1 MSLSKKVSISKK
13 KSNKEPIT
21 TEEDNELYNKQ
32 VKTFFEI
39 KNKWETRKNKKQSN
53 CLICNN
59 LTNTMIFNV
68 SYDLYLAKCGKQMCP
83 SIEISRRTYISM
95 EDKTLQM
102 KKQLDTLKRK
112 FIVEKMDTIF
122 KFIDDKNAITKFK
135 NEFEEYR
142 ELLKMYNQYNLE
154 NKTEEHEQNI
164 NNITN
169 KIYQECIEISK
180 IREQKYTPQQ
190 IEDII
195 DIVNNKLTPLTNEL
209 NKLKYPIMEMNITK
223 TGDIKLYQNTEIVQF
238 IKN

>member
-13 KSNKEPIT
+13 KLNKEPIT

-154 NKTEEHEQNI
+154 NKTEEHDKNI
-164 NNITN
+164 NDITN